1 MKIYTSN
8 RLNSYLTVLVLIF
21 LALVWQYFHSFY
33 ILLLLFP
40 FTLFPLFLII
50 ATPVFD
56 VNFFIQDGYLCK
68 VKKRNLR
75 GIDNSFKI
83 KLSEINK
90 IERHKRIVLRDYISL
105 FYSGDKRI
113 DIYLE
118 SYEIDSFI
126 ADISRK

>member
-8 RLNSYLTVLVLIF
+8 RLNPYLTALVILF

-50 ATPVFD
+50 VMSVFD
-56 VNFFIQDGYLCK
+56 VNFFIQDGCLYK

-83 KLSEINK
+83 KLSDIDK
-90 IERHKRIVLRDYISL
+90 IERHKRIFLKD
-105 FYSGDKRI
+105 
-113 DIYLE
+113 
-118 SYEIDSFI
+118 
-126 ADISRK
+126 